1 MSSPRSQS
9 RRHVVVGAP
18 IYEQSSVFGAHV
30 SYAVASCTA
39 QSRGA
44 CACVRRRFTDFR
56 ALAASLE
63 RRYPGLKGHLPESSL
78 LGGLFADP
86 TESRAAHTAR
96 RGRALTAWLDG
107 VCEHRYASRDA
118 VVEAFLKVAPYGEW
132 ERLRAALLR
141 SDEDDA
147 RVACQTLRA
156 ADPRRDEDPSGPE
169 KAWRQALGGT
179 PQGWVP
185 PVIDAA
191 QRVETAAAAAARAA
205 RAVAD
210 AGAAH
215 AAATGGLAAA
225 LRALADAERDV
236 FRDHAKGGA
245 SLKRCGDALEAEAA
259 ELAARAD
266 AVGRWLGAPL
276 HREAVLIGALRRE
289 AKRVE
294 QAERKLK
301 PDDDARGRSDSESSR
316 LALDLD
322 AAALTPRFAAV
333 CRRGAARYAAS
344 RAPAKSRG
352 ALARCLDA
360 VAGDGAFDRAAA
372 LAVEP
377 PAGRDAPDAPLID
390 ALAAA
395 LAAAGVRGGSA
406 TNLNAE
412 AADEPRSRPPP
423 SARARKASV
432 KKKKADRPSS
442 EPKRASPPPPP
453 PRRAS
458 APEPPAAKPPPPPPR
473 RATAQPA
480 NLLAA
485 ISGFDKSKL
494 DTADAPAAPAPGRGP
509 PPMPAS
515 NPMAAAIAARRA
527 SMRNASDSD

>member
-1 MSSPRSQS
+1 M
-9 RRHVVVGAP
+9 RRHRA
-18 IYEQSSVFGAHV
+18 EHV
-30 SYAVASCTA
+30 P
-39 QSRGA
+39 GA
-44 CACVRRRFTDFR
+44 CVCVRRRFTDFR

-96 RGRALTAWLDG
+96 RGRALTAWLDA

-156 ADPRRDEDPSGPE
+156 ADPRRDEDPAGPE

-205 RAVAD
+205 RRRRRWR
-210 AGAAH
+210 
-215 AAATGGLAAA
+215 
-225 LRALADAERDV
+225 RARRGDGRPRRAPGLADAERDV

-377 PAGRDAPDAPLID
+377 PAGRDAPDAP
-390 ALAAA
+390 
-395 LAAAGVRGGSA
+395 
-406 TNLNAE
+406 
-412 AADEPRSRPPP
+412 
-423 SARARKASV
+423 
-432 KKKKADRPSS
+432 
-442 EPKRASPPPPP
+442 
-453 PRRAS
+453 
-458 APEPPAAKPPPPPPR
+458 
-473 RATAQPA
+473 
-480 NLLAA
+480 
-485 ISGFDKSKL
+485 
-494 DTADAPAAPAPGRGP
+494 
-509 PPMPAS
+509 
-515 NPMAAAIAARRA
+515 
-527 SMRNASDSD
+527 

>member
-1 MSSPRSQS
+1 MSSPRSAS

-44 CACVRRRFTDFR
+44 CVCVRRRFTDFR

-96 RGRALTAWLDG
+96 APRADRAWLDAA
-107 VCEHRYASRDA
+107 CEHRYASSRDA

-156 ADPRRDEDPSGPE
+156 DQRRDEDPRGPGE
-169 KAWRQALGGT
+169 GLAPGFGRHAPGLG
-179 PQGWVP
+179 
-185 PVIDAA
+185 AA
-191 QRVETAAAAAARAA
+191 RHRRRPARVETAAAAAARAA
-205 RAVAD
+205 RRRD
-210 AGAAH
+210 AGAAPRR
-215 AAATGGLAAA
+215 GDGRPRRRA

-259 ELAARAD
+259 ELAAAARRPVARRRA
-266 AVGRWLGAPL
+266 L

-301 PDDDARGRSDSESSR
+301 PDDDARGRSDS
-316 LALDLD
+316 D
-322 AAALTPRFAAV
+322 
-333 CRRGAARYAAS
+333 
-344 RAPAKSRG
+344 
-352 ALARCLDA
+352 
-360 VAGDGAFDRAAA
+360 
-372 LAVEP
+372 
-377 PAGRDAPDAPLID
+377 
-390 ALAAA
+390 
-395 LAAAGVRGGSA
+395 
-406 TNLNAE
+406 
-412 AADEPRSRPPP
+412 
-423 SARARKASV
+423 
-432 KKKKADRPSS
+432 
-442 EPKRASPPPPP
+442 
-453 PRRAS
+453 
-458 APEPPAAKPPPPPPR
+458 
-473 RATAQPA
+473 
-480 NLLAA
+480 
-485 ISGFDKSKL
+485 GFDKSKL
-494 DTADAPAAPAPGRGP
+494 DAADAPAAPAPGRGP

>member
-1 MSSPRSQS
+1 MASPRSQS

-30 SYAVASCTA
+30 SYAVASCAA

-44 CACVRRRFTDFR
+44 CVCVRRRFTDFR

-86 TESRAAHTAR
+86 TEP
-96 RGRALTAWLDG
+96 
-107 VCEHRYASRDA
+107 
-118 VVEAFLKVAPYGEW
+118 LKVAPYGEW
-132 ERLRAALLR
+132 ERLRGALLR

-156 ADPRRDEDPSGPE
+156 ADPRRDEDPAGPE

-191 QRVETAAAAAARAA
+191 QRVETAAAAAAGPRAPSPTRAPRAA
-205 RAVAD
+205 
-210 AGAAH
+210 AA
-215 AAATGGLAAA
+215 GGLAAA

-322 AAALTPRFAAV
+322 AALTPRFAAV

-344 RAPAKSRG
+344 RAPAKSR
-352 ALARCLDA
+352 APS
-360 VAGDGAFDRAAA
+360 RAAST
-372 LAVEP
+372 P
-377 PAGRDAPDAPLID
+377 SPATAPSTRRGARGRAAGGRDAPDAPLID

-423 SARARKASV
+423 SRAKAPV

-494 DTADAPAAPAPGRGP
+494 DAADAPAAPAPGRGP